1 MAIVLPGAVR
11 ERKSYYEVSSLIH
24 LKSHLLLSILKA
36 SVIDFVLMWST
47 AKSWYISPNPLFLEM
62 ISKSVDHFVLAWST
76 LPRKV
81 KNETKICVYYFN
93 WKIYQGSRRRTGK
106 KEKQEAGKKRK
117 KQLPIWS
124 NWGLTQSEPHRDKH
138 HEPSKYSPKEKEEGS
153 CRRNIPPLLFKAFP
167 LAYNSSTSLG
177 HSGINM

>member
-81 KNETKICVYYFN
+81 KNETEICVYYFN
-93 WKIYQGSRRRTGK
+93 WKIYQGSRRRAGK
-106 KEKQEAGKKRK
+106 KEKQEAGKKIKNNFLFDPTEVWPNQNLTETSTMSLPSIRPRRK
-117 KQLPIWS
+117 KRGAVHPTSHLCCSRPSPWPI
-124 NWGLTQSEPHRDKH
+124 TPPH
-138 HEPSKYSPKEKEEGS
+138 P
-153 CRRNIPPLLFKAFP
+153 
-167 LAYNSSTSLG
+167 
-177 HSGINM
+177 